1 MNPSLSGAHLCCHFF
16 TTSRHLRPG
25 NCGINQEGGE
35 GPIDSWVDL
44 KFKGFLS
51 LFALLQLLH
60 TYVIKL
66 EYTVKKYPAFP
77 LDLELELGLR
87 FGI

>member
-1 MNPSLSGAHLCCHFF
+1 MIELVTFYCDWYDEILYLFRIKRN
-16 TTSRHLRPG
+16 
-25 NCGINQEGGE
+25 
-35 GPIDSWVDL
+35 L

-77 LDLELELGLR
+77 LDLELGLGLK
-87 FGI
+87 FVI